1 MLFILQEILEDMV
14 NRQLT
19 REYQD
24 LIKVILVGGGSI
36 PFQDTGLSSS
46 PAMEEDICDTRHTT
60 EVISELGQRV
70 LSCEPVLQAVTVY
83 LFRYF
88 N

>member
-1 MLFILQEILEDMV
+1 MV

-24 LIKVILVGGGSI
+24 VIKIILVGGGSI
-36 PFQDTGLSSS
+36 DSASRDS
-46 PAMEEDICDTRHTT
+46 PAMEEDVVDTRHTT

-70 LSCEPVLQAVTVY
+70 LGCEPVLSAVTIY
-83 LFRYF
+83 LFRYCTVIPL
-88 N
+88 